1 MTLACRTADLLSR
14 ATHALKQ
21 VMSGQHTLH
30 SADERRSALTL
41 LAVTVHAASRL
52 VEVVHVQVLGRDEVG
67 RKAQTVV
74 EETERIKVETEKIS
88 KEVERSVAETGRLRA
103 EADKV
108 AKETERAK
116 ADAEKAGKETERAA
130 AETERLKAEAM
141 LVRSDKMRTDADTE
155 RAKVEIEWSR
165 REGEMVAKEVESSTH
180 AVREIEEPSIKAPTE
195 RRRRVRVNLGPGRV
209 EKQVEGGAQETQVDP
224 FETYGEALRRMGYII
239 RFLAN
244 EYRQVIKLMKTTP
257 AHDPNYNANGTFKR
271 NGLARPS
278 GKIIGL

>member
-1 MTLACRTADLLSR
+1 MTLACKTADLLSL

-30 SADERRSALTL
+30 SADERRSALTQ

-52 VEVVHVQVLGRDEVG
+52 AEVAHAQVLGGDTGRISAETERQEVG

-103 EADKV
+103 EAEKV

-116 ADAEKAGKETERAA
+116 ADAEKAGKETERAV

-141 LVRSDKMRTDADTE
+141 LVRSDKMRTDAETE

-180 AVREIEEPSIKAPTE
+180 AVRKIEEPSIKAPTE

-224 FETYGEALRRMGYII
+224 FETYGEALRRMGYSTS
-239 RFLAN
+239 RVLGGGQGGGSPLF
-244 EYRQVIKLMKTTP
+244 
-257 AHDPNYNANGTFKR
+257 GTFPAGS
-271 NGLARPS
+271 NQVF
-278 GKIIGL
+278 GK